1 MDFNDFLVNFANQF
15 KDTDASEIQA
25 DTEYQELEE
34 WSSLT
39 ALSLMAL
46 AKTKYGKTINGRD
59 VRRCKTV
66 EELYNFIATKC
77 WFDNGDLRGIIPIDD
92 IWHLLKQYRITCLK
106 R

>member
-1 MDFNDFLVNFANQF
+1 MDFKDFLVNFANLF
-15 KDTDASEIQA
+15 KDTDASEIQE

-46 AKTKYGKTINGRD
+46 AKTTYGKTISGRE

-66 EELYNFIATKC
+66 EELYK
-77 WFDNGDLRGIIPIDD
+77 L
-92 IWHLLKQYRITCLK
+92 ITSK
-106 R
+106 